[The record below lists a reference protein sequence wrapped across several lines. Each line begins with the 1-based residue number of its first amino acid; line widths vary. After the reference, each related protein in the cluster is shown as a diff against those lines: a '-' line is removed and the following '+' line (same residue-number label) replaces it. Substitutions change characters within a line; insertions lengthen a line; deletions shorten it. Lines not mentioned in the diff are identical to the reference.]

1 MQYSRTVRLKK
12 KSLITQNPIFYF
24 KNMIKTRKK
33 SASGDIWCGTAIIL
47 LIVAVAPRK
56 RRVSRNENAG
66 HISGL
71 ELRRASQEARE

>member
-56 RRVSRNENAG
+56 RRVSRNLLMMAFLA
-66 HISGL
+66 IRK
-71 ELRRASQEARE
+71 RRASQEARE

>member
-56 RRVSRNENAG
+56 RRVSRNEKFDKFTAAEG
-66 HISGL
+66 SSRL
-71 ELRRASQEARE
+71 ARGA